1 MVLFF
6 SSGGSTLPVTAC
18 ITGFAFD
25 RTGLH
30 LLRPKPVANVDVH
43 IIRLR
48 GLAPQYAAV
57 HGGILLVKLIPDS
70 MKILNL
76 VGSLWHRYGLKSAM
90 QANAPIKVNRCHNQP
105 TIADCLYGENS

>member
-43 IIRLR
+43 IVRLQ
-48 GLAPQYAAV
+48 GLAPRNSAV
-57 HGGILLVKLIPDS
+57 HGGILLVKLIPNFTNNTRLPLAVFWS
-70 MKILNL
+70 FFTTLAR
-76 VGSLWHRYGLKSAM
+76 VAT
-90 QANAPIKVNRCHNQP
+90 P
-105 TIADCLYGENS
+105 